1 MKSSTMAS
9 SNKAGVRS
17 QGTSGGENAN
27 ELRDYRIH
35 ERIGQDDLSHI
46 YRATHQTFD
55 QTYYVHLLRHG
66 RQDWISVSRF
76 NLIARLGKRL
86 SHPNL
91 LRIDDAGHDERFG
104 HFYATLALDAR
115 RLSDVLAEGALPP
128 VLALKVAGQIAEVID
143 YLHREQVIHRDVQ
156 PANILLTP
164 EGRAFLTNLS
174 FAASSE
180 TPDFSSIDE
189 ADYLTP
195 YAAPE
200 QRLDNVAATAALDV
214 YGFGATVFHMFSGQL
229 PPAPGEATQ
238 SVAIDDPA
246 LSSADRVLR
255 RMLDAE
261 PEARFPSAG
270 AAVSALRQ
278 SLRSLIDLSTD
289 DMEESRWEARADWLE
304 NPLETVLAGELDDA
318 FQDFLRRSHQRA
330 DKLHRQKAVRTL
342 LSRWGN
348 NGVFRRSALGK
359 ILEPELIVSYNVYFY
374 DLRTLYETRS
384 IATTRVRPAKDA
396 DKRSVALS
404 PDVWDVDVPEP
415 PDAFASVK
423 AQDLVL
429 PNSTRVITCSDCSGG
444 TKIPCNECQSKGTVE
459 RVRKV
464 RNQDGTTNEEKIT
477 SACAACRGYGTRSC
491 PRCDGS
497 GNLVEEQ
504 IFSWSRRAKLWQNT
518 DDIDDLP
525 VLAIQ
530 QKAEQLHTT
539 TINPY
544 EARWHSVA
552 PLAELLRTAISE
564 ADDDT
569 RLIAAELSLK
579 GTAVTEVDYQLNEKS
594 GQLAI
599 VGFDEEVIGD
609 WSLLNPERI
618 GLAVAAAIVVLVILG
633 AVLFAMLG

>member
-1 MKSSTMAS
+1 MPSSS
-9 SNKAGVRS
+9 KAETRS
-17 QGTSGGENAN
+17 QNANAAGESNN

-35 ERIGQDDLSHI
+35 ERVGQDDLSFI
-46 YRATHQTFD
+46 YRATHQAFD

-91 LRIDDAGHDERFG
+91 LRIEDAGHDERFG

-128 VLALKVAGQIAEVID
+128 VLALKVASQIGEVLD
-143 YLHREQVIHRDVQ
+143 YLHRKNVIHRDVQ

-164 EGRAFLTNLS
+164 EGRAFLSNLS

-180 TPDFSSIDE
+180 TPDLSSIDE

-195 YAAPE
+195 YSAPE
-200 QRLDNVAATAALDV
+200 QRLDNVVAAPALDV
-214 YGFGATVFHMFSGQL
+214 YSFGAALFQMLSGQI
-229 PPAPGEATQ
+229 PPAPGEALP
-238 SVAIDDPA
+238 SVASADPA

-255 RMLDAE
+255 RMLDME

-289 DMEESRWEARADWLE
+289 DVEESRWEARADWLE
-304 NPLETVLAGELDDA
+304 NPLETVLTAELDDA
-318 FQDFLRRSHQRA
+318 FQDFLRRSRQRA
-330 DKLHRQKAVRTL
+330 DEIHRQNALHRL
-342 LSRWGN
+342 LSRWGSS
-348 NGVFRRSALGK
+348 GFFRRSALGK

-384 IATTRVRPAKDA
+384 PATTRMRPAKDA

-404 PDVWDVDVPEP
+404 PEVWDVDVPAP
-415 PDAFASVK
+415 VDSFVAVK
-423 AQDLVL
+423 PQDLVL

-491 PRCDGS
+491 PRCEGS

-504 IFSWSRRAKLWQNT
+504 IFTWSRRGKLWQNT

-530 QKAEQLHTT
+530 QKAEQLLTMA
-539 TINPY
+539 INPY

-552 PLAELLRTAISE
+552 PLAELLRTAIAE
-564 ADDDT
+564 VGDET
-569 RLIAAELSLK
+569 RLVAAELSLK
-579 GTAVTEVDYQLNEKS
+579 GTPVTEVDYQLNDKS

-599 VGFDEEVIGD
+599 VGFDNEVIGD

-618 GLAVAAAIVVLVILG
+618 GLAVAAALEPQT
-633 AVLFAMLG
+633 AA